1 MILRKNW
8 LYVYTDGSSLPKP
21 RRGGI
26 GIRYVYLNEKEE
38 EFRIDGY
45 EFGFSSATNNQME
58 LKAVIEGLKGIRN
71 LNIPMRYNNIEVRT
85 DLYILIEK
93 YTTFSL
99 KSIPLI
105 MLNQLLWERKSN
117 TKTDDKYG
125 YETGDY
131 KAVFS

>member
-1 MILRKNW
+1 M
-8 LYVYTDGSSLPKP
+8 
-21 RRGGI
+21 
-26 GIRYVYLNEKEE
+26 
-38 EFRIDGY
+38 
-45 EFGFSSATNNQME
+45 
-58 LKAVIEGLKGIRN
+58 
-71 LNIPMRYNNIEVRT
+71 
-85 DLYILIEK
+85 YILIAK

-131 KAVFS
+131 KTVFS

>member
-1 MILRKNW
+1 MLFDPFIEKLN
-8 LYVYTDGSSLPKP
+8 LPTFS
-21 RRGGI
+21 
-26 GIRYVYLNEKEE
+26 V
-38 EFRIDGY
+38 
-45 EFGFSSATNNQME
+45 EFGNGKRIKRRVVGNEPVNNTGSI
-58 LKAVIEGLKGIRN
+58 VFICYHSEGLWVMLSRFITG
-71 LNIPMRYNNIEVRT
+71 M
-85 DLYILIEK
+85 YILIEK

>member
-45 EFGFSSATNNQME
+45 EFG
-58 LKAVIEGLKGIRN
+58 LVV
-71 LNIPMRYNNIEVRT
+71 P
-85 DLYILIEK
+85 LIIK
-93 YTTFSL
+93 WSL
-99 KSIPLI
+99 KQSLRDSKELGTSIF
-105 MLNQLLWERKSN
+105 Q
-117 TKTDDKYG
+117 
-125 YETGDY
+125 
-131 KAVFS
+131 